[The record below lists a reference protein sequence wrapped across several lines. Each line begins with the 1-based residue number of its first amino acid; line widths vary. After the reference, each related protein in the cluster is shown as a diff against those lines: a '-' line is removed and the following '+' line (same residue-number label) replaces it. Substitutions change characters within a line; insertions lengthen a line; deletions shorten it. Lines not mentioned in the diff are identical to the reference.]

1 MHDPDPPFR
10 PVRLLDGYLP
20 LEDLGLIGDGTTA
33 ALVGLNG
40 SIPWMCLP
48 RFDSEPV
55 FCALLDHARG
65 GHFTVAPENLREA
78 RQRYETDT
86 GVLHT
91 ELRSD
96 TGLVRVTDALVL
108 RSGAD
113 LSDDAPSSRGELV
126 RSVTVLEGAV
136 RLVVEL
142 EPRGGAQA
150 QHLYSGLEVQPAHH
164 TSPRLHLRSNRPLNG
179 LRTVHDLG
187 QGDRLDLVLSWGR
200 IHRHH
205 RFDPDATVRQTADAW
220 RQWMRSFDYAGPQ
233 HALVRRAAITLK
245 MCDDWA
251 NGALVAA
258 PTSSLPAPVGGI
270 RNWDYRYAW
279 IRDAAFAVFA
289 LRRIGFDGEA
299 EAFLGWVLD
308 AFERGRRPRIM
319 YTLNGNQ
326 VPDEIEDPGLEGYRG
341 SAPVRWGNGAAD
353 QRQHDVYGEILDCA
367 DQWLLRGREI
377 QPAMW
382 SSLAGLADAAGR
394 AWRQPD
400 QGIWEIRS
408 DGRPFTYSAGLC
420 HVALDRAARIAER
433 FALPG
438 DTGHWRDEADRLRS
452 LILEQAWDEKAQTL
466 SVYLDGGGVVDASL
480 LNLPLRHVVP
490 VGHPRMVATTR
501 AVAERLSAGNGLLY
515 RYLHDEHPD
524 GLAGDE
530 GAFVLCS
537 FWMVDNL
544 VGQGR
549 LDEAEELYTSLCS
562 RASPLGLLSEQ
573 MDPTTGVFMGNFPQ
587 AFSHIGIIASGVN
600 IERAK
605 GASR

>member
-1 MHDPDPPFR
+1 MH
-10 PVRLLDGYLP
+10 
-20 LEDLGLIGDGTTA
+20 
-33 ALVGLNG
+33 
-40 SIPWMCLP
+40 
-48 RFDSEPV
+48 
-55 FCALLDHARG
+55 
-65 GHFTVAPENLREA
+65 
-78 RQRYETDT
+78 
-86 GVLHT
+86 
-91 ELRSD
+91 
-96 TGLVRVTDALVL
+96 
-108 RSGAD
+108 
-113 LSDDAPSSRGELV
+113 
-126 RSVTVLEGAV
+126 
-136 RLVVEL
+136 
-142 EPRGGAQA
+142 
-150 QHLYSGLEVQPAHH
+150 
-164 TSPRLHLRSNRPLNG
+164 
-179 LRTVHDLG
+179 
-187 QGDRLDLVLSWGR
+187 
-200 IHRHH
+200 
-205 RFDPDATVRQTADAW
+205 
-220 RQWMRSFDYAGPQ
+220 
-233 HALVRRAAITLK
+233 
-245 MCDDWA
+245 
-251 NGALVAA
+251 
-258 PTSSLPAPVGGI
+258 
-270 RNWDYRYAW
+270 
-279 IRDAAFAVFA
+279 
-289 LRRIGFDGEA
+289 
-299 EAFLGWVLD
+299 
-308 AFERGRRPRIM
+308 
-319 YTLNGNQ
+319 
-326 VPDEIEDPGLEGYRG
+326 
-341 SAPVRWGNGAAD
+341 PVRWGNGAAD

-377 QPAMW
+377 HPAMW

-438 DTGHWRDEADRLRS
+438 DTGHWRAEADRLRS
-452 LILEQAWDEKAQTL
+452 LILEQSWDEKAQAL
-466 SVYLDGGGVVDASL
+466 SVYLDGGGIVDASL

-490 VGHPRMVATTR
+490 VHHPRMVATTR

-600 IERAK
+600 LERAK